1 MVNLK
6 ASIFLW
12 AILKEHSETYSGKKW
27 RVINVFDIS
36 EFDLVKPYENKELY
50 DYQYNL
56 IEKKSEMI
64 LADFVL
70 ELALVQ
76 AMTPIEDYYV
86 SISILQKYYEQDD
99 DIRVGIL
106 GAHLSS
112 VWECYKDNK
121 FLPKLKETLT
131 KLNDNQQKSII
142 YYLLAHDMFRKE
154 DFKTKKDIYM
164 DLLTKSVNLSEK
176 FVYNYYHLAELSNK
190 KNAKSLMQKAFTQI
204 ESILNEESFEK
215 FTTIDFISY
224 NFYLN
229 EHILGI
235 DLSDSNFDRLVE
247 FYNSLNSTKKCSL
260 FKIFG

>member
-1 MVNLK
+1 
-6 ASIFLW
+6 
-12 AILKEHSETYSGKKW
+12 
-27 RVINVFDIS
+27 VFDIS
-36 EFDLVKPYENKELY
+36 EFDLVKPYESKELY

-121 FLPKLKETLT
+121 FLPKLKETLP
-131 KLNDNQQKSII
+131 KLNDNQEKSII
-142 YYLLAHDMFRKE
+142 YYLLAYDMFRKE

-190 KNAKSLMQKAFTQI
+190 KNAKKLLQKAFTQL
-204 ESILNEESFEK
+204 ERILDDNDCK
-215 FTTIDFISY
+215 NLTLKDFVSY
-224 NFYLN
+224 NFYLK
-229 EHILGI
+229 ESILGV
-235 DLSDSNFDRLVE
+235 DLSDSNFDRLIE
-247 FYNSLNSTKKCSL
+247 LYNSLKSTKKHSF
-260 FKIFG
+260 FKSFR